1 LAGILGLHAMMN
13 QVRTDYSEIN
23 SKIWEYDIVG

>member
-13 QVRTDYSEIN
+13 QVRTDHSEIK
-23 SKIWEYDIVG
+23 SKIWE